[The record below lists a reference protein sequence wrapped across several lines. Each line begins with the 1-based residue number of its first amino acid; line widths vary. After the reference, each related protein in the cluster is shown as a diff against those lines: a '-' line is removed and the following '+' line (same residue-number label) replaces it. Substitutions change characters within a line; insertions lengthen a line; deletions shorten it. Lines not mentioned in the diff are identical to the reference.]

1 MTADAP
7 SRLARAARSL
17 RWRLLAATV
26 AGLALAMAL
35 AGWVLGGLFRDHVQR
50 QFEAALTQQLDQLT
64 AFMTALFPSLVTS
77 SVNALNAVGAD
88 DAMAFVKIGA
98 SLANSAS
105 PPTPGYQ
112 NLGTSGPGQS
122 QGYPGG
128 ALPFY
133 LPAKGTTTVTT
144 A

>member
-1 MTADAP
+1 MATTTADDVQV
-7 SRLARAARSL
+7 SGTDYRFQGMTDGYLARAAAEANAHSKMSVD
-17 RWRLLAATV
+17 TQ
-26 AGLALAMAL
+26 GALAKGFAFL
-35 AGWVLGGLFRDHVQR
+35 NS
-50 QFEAALTQQLDQLT
+50 QLDQLT

-105 PPTPGYQ
+105 PPTPAYQ
-112 NLGTSGPGQS
+112 NLGTAGPGQS

-128 ALPFY
+128 ATPFY
-133 LPAKGTTTVTT
+133 LPPKGTTTVTT